1 MRSIITMIKNAF
13 KIARLLSCDDSADLR
28 FASVSFLGKTQK
40 VMLFTPYGLM
50 SKPPADSLALVWSQ
64 QAQES
69 NGIGMADDPRNRPL
83 KNLASGE
90 VALGNYLTGNHIYF
104 DENGL
109 CTIVAQDMTINISDD
124 IQINAANLTMTLDDD
139 CTISADTISLEA
151 TTSIDIS
158 APTINIDGTTIA
170 ISGTSVGI
178 TGSLTNGGVNIGS
191 THIHSQGNDSN
202 GDTEVDTGVPHS

>member
-69 NGIGMADDPRNRPL
+69 NGIGMADDPRNRTL

-90 VALGNYLTGNHIYF
+90 VALGNYTTGHYIYF

-109 CTIVAQDMTINISDD
+109 CTILADDINIVAANDITMTAENITLNAASDIEMSGDTVGIEATTTMDLDATTINI
-124 IQINAANLTMTLDDD
+124 T
-139 CTISADTISLEA
+139 
-151 TTSIDIS
+151 
-158 APTINIDGTTIA
+158 GTTIP
-170 ISGTSVGI
+170 I
-178 TGSLTNGGVNIGS
+178 TGALTNNAVNIGS
-191 THIHSQGNDSN
+191 THRHSQGADSN
-202 GDTEVDTGVPHS
+202 GDAEQDTGVPHS

>member
-1 MRSIITMIKNAF
+1 MISIITMIKNAF

-40 VMLFTPYGLM
+40 IMLFTPYGLM
-50 SKPPADSLALVWSQ
+50 SKPPADSLALIWSQ

-69 NGIGMADDPRNRPL
+69 NGIGMADDPRNRTL

-90 VALGNYLTGNHIYF
+90 VALGNYTTGHYIYF

-109 CTIVAQDMTINISDD
+109 CTIIADDINIV
-124 IQINAANLTMTLDDD
+124 AANDITMT
-139 CTISADTISLEA
+139 ADNITLTATTDVSITGDTVGIEA
-151 TTSIDIS
+151 TTTMDLD
-158 APTINIDGTTIA
+158 ATTLNITGTTIP
-170 ISGTSVGI
+170 ISGA
-178 TGSLTNGGVNIGS
+178 LTNNTVNIGS

>member
-1 MRSIITMIKNAF
+1 MIKNAF

-50 SKPPADSLALVWSQ
+50 SKPPADSLALIWSQ

-69 NGIGMADDPRNRPL
+69 NGIGMADDPRNRTL

-90 VALGNYLTGNHIYF
+90 VALGNYTTGHYIYF

-109 CTIVAQDMTINISDD
+109 CTILADNINIVAASDITMTAENITLTASSDVSITGDTVSIEATTTMDLDATTINI
-124 IQINAANLTMTLDDD
+124 T
-139 CTISADTISLEA
+139 
-151 TTSIDIS
+151 
-158 APTINIDGTTIA
+158 GTTIP
-170 ISGTSVGI
+170 I
-178 TGSLTNGGVNIGS
+178 TGALTNNGTNIGD
-191 THIHSQGNDSN
+191 THIHSQGVDSN
-202 GDTEVDTGVPHS
+202 NDTEQDTGTPHS

>member
-1 MRSIITMIKNAF
+1 MTVN
-13 KIARLLSCDDSADLR
+13 IA
-28 FASVSFLGKTQK
+28 
-40 VMLFTPYGLM
+40 
-50 SKPPADSLALVWSQ
+50 
-64 QAQES
+64 
-69 NGIGMADDPRNRPL
+69 
-83 KNLASGE
+83 
-90 VALGNYLTGNHIYF
+90 
-104 DENGL
+104 
-109 CTIVAQDMTINISDD
+109 DD
-124 IQINAANLTMTLDDD
+124 IQINADNMTMTLDTD

>member
-50 SKPPADSLALVWSQ
+50 SKPPADSLALIWSQ

-69 NGIGMADDPRNRPL
+69 NGIGMADDPRNRTL

-90 VALGNYLTGNHIYF
+90 VALGNYTTGHYIYF

-109 CTIVAQDMTINISDD
+109 CTIIADDINIVAASDITMTAENITLNAASDINISG
-124 IQINAANLTMTLDDD
+124 
-139 CTISADTISLEA
+139 DTVGIEA
-151 TTSIDIS
+151 TTTMNLDATTLNIS
-158 APTINIDGTTIA
+158 GTTIP
-170 ISGTSVGI
+170 ISGA
-178 TGSLTNGGVNIGS
+178 LTNNTVNIGS

>member
-1 MRSIITMIKNAF
+1 MRSLITMLKNAF

-40 VMLFTPYGLM
+40 IMLFTPYGLM
-50 SKPPADSLALVWSQ
+50 SKPPADSLALIWSQ

-69 NGIGMADDPRNRPL
+69 NGIGMADDPRNRTL

-90 VALGNYLTGNHIYF
+90 VALGNYSTGHYIYF

-109 CTIVAQDMTINISDD
+109 CTILADDINIV
-124 IQINAANLTMTLDDD
+124 AANDITMTAENITLTASSDVSI
-139 CTISADTISLEA
+139 TGDTVGIEA
-151 TTSIDIS
+151 TTTMDLD
-158 APTINIDGTTIA
+158 ATTLNITGTTIP
-170 ISGTSVGI
+170 I
-178 TGSLTNGGVNIGS
+178 TGALTNNTVNIGS